1 MSTNWSFPICF
12 RLYHTFVVNTNE
24 IACNPAKTNIQ
35 MVFYFFSLIISYGKW
50 ICDESIV
57 DRQKKNKE
65 KAYGK
70 ALQTH
75 NYMFGEM
82 GDEIADEILKLGN
95 ITQK

>member
-1 MSTNWSFPICF
+1 MGNE
-12 RLYHTFVVNTNE
+12 FVMN
-24 IACNPAKTNIQ
+24 Q
-35 MVFYFFSLIISYGKW
+35 QLIG
-50 ICDESIV
+50 
-57 DRQKKNKE
+57 RKKNKE